1 LASNAEVNGGS
12 SVKCDSAGNI
22 YLATNES
29 LRVINHST
37 GIIMTILGNYAL
49 WSPGMGYGGDGGP
62 VLLAWIG
69 PQSIAFTAT
78 GYYVNDI
85 LNNRIR
91 LVTPAWY
98 GVCLIG
104 GPKRWGEY
112 KIK

>member
-1 LASNAEVNGGS
+1 MVGRARGPRWVILLASPLTLQEIS
-12 SVKCDSAGNI
+12 IFFYS
-22 YLATNES
+22 
-29 LRVINHST
+29 
-37 GIIMTILGNYAL
+37 L
-49 WSPGMGYGGDGGP
+49 WSPGIGYGGDGGP
-62 VLLAWIG
+62 LLLAGIG

-104 GPKRWGEY
+104 GPEAIGGVR
-112 KIK
+112 IK